1 VRLPRILCIF
11 DIHSNMKVKMLI
23 LVSPLIPDWMYKRVT
38 AQIKNGIAGGDSKPE
53 DRLPSTREMA
63 ASLKI
68 IEIPV
73 KLANGRLQKEN
84 CVLTGSGLDS
94 LMTDGD
100 TIALI
105 ERKGEE

>member
-1 VRLPRILCIF
+1 MRLPRILCIF
-11 DIHSNMKVKMLI
+11 DIHGDMKVKMLI

-38 AQIKNGIAGGDSKPE
+38 GQIKNGITDGDSKPE
-53 DRLPSTREMA
+53 DKLQSTREMA

-68 IEIPV
+68 FEITV

-84 CVLTGSGLDS
+84 YVLTGSGLDS